1 MRRLISVNAMST
13 LLTGVSVVVISVNF
27 ACYVLACS
35 IFRNTE
41 KLVTLTE
48 IQLNKPL
55 SAVGFVNF
63 TDFLVKW
70 STSCKVTE
78 YTRTLLNGVHLV
90 TKWSSHEY
98 CKLLLVLVLLTEFF
112 IGYLNVR

>member
-48 IQLNKPL
+48 IQFNKPL
-55 SAVGFVNF
+55 SALGFVNSF
-63 TDFLVKW
+63 DFFVKW

-78 YTRTLLNGVHLV
+78 YYSYSV
-90 TKWSSHEY
+90 KWSTSCNKME
-98 CKLLLVLVLLTEFF
+98 
-112 IGYLNVR
+112 